1 MTAFNAQERSD
12 SMIDHDYK
20 VCMIPAF
27 CRWHRAKFWW
37 RFGRVMR
44 RGMPSAAE
52 LTDALIPDDMRMEAL
67 DE

>member
-1 MTAFNAQERSD
+1 
-12 SMIDHDYK
+12 MIDHDYK

-44 RGMPSAAE
+44 RGIPTAAE
-52 LTDALIPDDMRMEAL
+52 LTDALIPEMDA
-67 DE
+67 